1 MKHAWIAG
9 VVLAAAAAAA
19 AEPKVLELPFLKAD
33 REARE
38 VRIEGRATGIES
50 PTQAEFFLIA
60 TNSGHDYE
68 AIVVVKARPSH
79 VHQAL
84 EFIGMTPGKPVES
97 KALRFWPRGERVLGE
112 IEWRDGGT
120 PTGALRR
127 VRIEHT
133 VIDTRTGRPLP
144 ADGLVFT
151 GSTRAPA
158 ASGTGTVYAAD
169 EFEPNS
175 IASAFN
181 LEATVLDIPRRGGQ
195 NALYD
200 YQVVNPAC
208 TLPREAAVT
217 VILRPEPR
225 TNGVPR
231 VTALDLAI
239 EPPAAEGQAA
249 QLRLR
254 AAAGTAKIEH
264 DNTGEIATSL
274 DAIVASGRDPHL
286 TVRVEPSVPLGSL
299 KTLGSVIA
307 DLTDRHSARIE
318 PPAEGQIYYRA
329 FTPDPT
335 FRSRSER
342 PSQPWELRFDR
353 TAGGTWT
360 ARLAKVEN
368 TREIVT
374 DTPTFKV
381 TEFPADSAAALRKA
395 LDDNGPGLPVVLVF
409 APAAMTY
416 GDLMT
421 FLGPVLTTH
430 PVIHL
435 FTD

>member
-1 MKHAWIAG
+1 
-9 VVLAAAAAAA
+9 
-19 AEPKVLELPFLKAD
+19 
-33 REARE
+33 
-38 VRIEGRATGIES
+38 
-50 PTQAEFFLIA
+50 
-60 TNSGHDYE
+60 
-68 AIVVVKARPSH
+68 
-79 VHQAL
+79 
-84 EFIGMTPGKPVES
+84 
-97 KALRFWPRGERVLGE
+97 
-112 IEWRDGGT
+112 DGGT
-120 PTGALRR
+120 PTGELRR
-127 VRIEHT
+127 VRLERT
-133 VIDTRTGRPLP
+133 LIDTRTGRPLP
-144 ADGLVFT
+144 EDGLVFT
-151 GSTRAPA
+151 GSSRAPA

-200 YQVVNPAC
+200 FQVVNPAHV
-208 TLPREAAVT
+208 LPRDLAVT
-217 VILRPEPR
+217 VVLRPEPR

-231 VTALDLAI
+231 VTDLDLAI

-249 QLRLR
+249 RLKLR
-254 AAAGTAKIEH
+254 AAAGMARIEH
-264 DNTGEIATSL
+264 DNTEEVAMSL
-274 DAIVASGRDPHL
+274 DEIVASGRDPHL
-286 TVRVEPSVPLGSL
+286 TVRVGPTVPLGSL
-299 KTLGSVIA
+299 KTLGDVIA
-307 DLTDRHSARIE
+307 GLTDNHNARIE
-318 PPAEGQIYYRA
+318 PPPEGQIYYRA

-353 TAGGTWT
+353 TAGGKWT

-368 TREIVT
+368 IREVVT

-395 LDDNGPGLPVVLVF
+395 LDEQGPGLPVILVF
-409 APAAMTY
+409 TPAAMTY
-416 GDLMT
+416 GDLLA
-421 FLGPVLTTH
+421 FLGPVLKTH